1 MNGRFFHNL
10 GETSQRGDFLHARL
24 FADTHGARL
33 RFAMA
38 LLVSLA
44 LAAGLTL
51 SILSWIDVCT
61 SACAEGHQYKLFGL
75 SFAFVGVLFFAA
87 VSILWVVSAH
97 REVLLAPLKLIIAAA
112 LGAEL
117 HFLSIQKFVIGKWCP
132 LCLGIFAC
140 VALLAIIFSVDYLAR
155 LVRMIEQKNRSE
167 IMIYCANGIRALTAL
182 VVGFVVVF
190 LGVSK
195 PQSVYAETVGA
206 DTLFFGSR
214 NNPVEVYVFT
224 DWFCP
229 ACRKVEPYIEKQAP
243 SIAKKAKLYFIDVP
257 IHEDSLNY
265 TPYNLSF
272 MLKEKTKYLKLR
284 QKLQKLA
291 MKDPTPQEAEV
302 EQIAESLG
310 TKYHQLDYAEVNQGI
325 KYFQSLANKYG
336 VEATPMIVI
345 VHPQSSNKPIK
356 LTGIKEIKKADFN
369 KLIEEAS
376 KP

>member
-1 MNGRFFHNL
+1 M
-10 GETSQRGDFLHARL
+10 HAHL
-24 FADTHGARL
+24 FTDAHSPRL
-33 RFAMA
+33 RLGMV
-38 LLVSLA
+38 LLVGLA

-61 SACAEGHQYKLFGL
+61 SACAEGHKYKIFGL

-97 REVLLAPLKLIIAAA
+97 REVLLTALKLMIAAA

-117 HFLSIQKFVIGKWCP
+117 HFLYVQKFIIGKWCP

-140 VALLAIIFSVDYLAR
+140 IATLAIVFSVDYLAR
-155 LVRMIEQKNRSE
+155 LVRVIEQENRSE
-167 IMIYCANGIRALTAL
+167 IMVYCANGVRALTAL

-195 PQSVYAETVGA
+195 PQSVYAEAVGA
-206 DTLFFGSR
+206 NTLFFGSK

-229 ACRKVEPYIEKQAP
+229 ACRKVEPYIERHAP
-243 SIAKKAKLYFIDVP
+243 AIARKAKLYFIDVP

-284 QKLQKLA
+284 QKLEKLA
-291 MKDPTPQEAEV
+291 MKDPTPEEAEV
-302 EQIAESLG
+302 EKIAESVG

-325 KYFQSLANKYG
+325 KYFQSLATKYD
-336 VEATPMIVI
+336 VEATPMVVI
-345 VHPQSSNKPIK
+345 VNPKSSNKPVK
-356 LTGIKEIKKADFN
+356 LTGIKEIKKADFE

-376 KP
+376 K